1 MKHAHSHMLHRGRA
15 NCTCS
20 RPGPIVSSLCS
31 LSAIVLL
38 VPVLSLSLSLP
49 LSLPPDLNYPIPFL
63 AQPVS
68 FYPLLTGC
76 MQFSSSSSS
85 LPVFSRY
92 STRKRSLM
100 HTAPIGKV
108 WLLSALPVRP
118 LLQLPGFPLPIG
130 LSLPSRWL
138 CSIFPLCL
146 HNRWNK
152 AKKKHLHC
160 CTCCKCT
167 LHTKKQVL

>member
-1 MKHAHSHMLHRGRA
+1 MKHAHSHTHMLHRGRA

-118 LLQLPGFPLPIG
+118 LLQLPGFFLSGPPSYRFVSPISLAVLY
-130 LSLPSRWL
+130 LSSLS
-138 CSIFPLCL
+138 
-146 HNRWNK
+146 
-152 AKKKHLHC
+152 A
-160 CTCCKCT
+160 
-167 LHTKKQVL
+167 Q